1 MRDGA
6 GAGVPHPNLVIVFP
20 DQMRGQALGFLGED
34 PVLTPNLDRF
44 ASESLALTQAASTY
58 PVCSPARAMLMS
70 GKYPIANRVTGNCTS
85 ESAPYGCELREEE
98 CCWSNLLQE
107 QGYSLGHIGKWH
119 LDAPREPYIDCAN
132 NRGELKWNE
141 WCPPNRRHGFDF
153 WYSYGTYD
161 HHDRPM
167 YWSGEASR
175 DGFHYVD
182 QWGPEHEADLA
193 IDYIRNVGEQY
204 RKPGAPF
211 AMVVG
216 MNPPHMPYD
225 LVPNEYVDRYAGIST
240 EDLCNRPNIP
250 PTTGEWG
257 RYYRDN
263 VRNYF
268 AMVTGVD
275 AQFGRITA
283 ALEEEGLDR
292 DTIVVFTSD
301 HGNCLG
307 VHDMISKNNWYEE
320 SMRVPFLVRWPGKIA
335 PRRDDLLLSLAD
347 VYPTLTD
354 LMGFA
359 DAIPTDVEGTS
370 HADLFRGGGG
380 DRPSSQLYA
389 KLPSSDPSFGQR
401 GVRTHRYTLM
411 MSRSAGGPPQTVLHD
426 RERDPHE
433 MENAA
438 EANPQIVAELVETEL
453 VPWLRRTGDPW
464 MRWAEE

>member
-167 YWSGEASR
+167 YW
-175 DGFHYVD
+175 
-182 QWGPEHEADLA
+182 
-193 IDYIRNVGEQY
+193 
-204 RKPGAPF
+204 
-211 AMVVG
+211 
-216 MNPPHMPYD
+216 
-225 LVPNEYVDRYAGIST
+225 
-240 EDLCNRPNIP
+240 
-250 PTTGEWG
+250 
-257 RYYRDN
+257 
-263 VRNYF
+263 
-268 AMVTGVD
+268 
-275 AQFGRITA
+275 
-283 ALEEEGLDR
+283 
-292 DTIVVFTSD
+292 
-301 HGNCLG
+301 
-307 VHDMISKNNWYEE
+307 
-320 SMRVPFLVRWPGKIA
+320 
-335 PRRDDLLLSLAD
+335 
-347 VYPTLTD
+347 
-354 LMGFA
+354 
-359 DAIPTDVEGTS
+359 
-370 HADLFRGGGG
+370 
-380 DRPSSQLYA
+380 
-389 KLPSSDPSFGQR
+389 
-401 GVRTHRYTLM
+401 
-411 MSRSAGGPPQTVLHD
+411 
-426 RERDPHE
+426 
-433 MENAA
+433 
-438 EANPQIVAELVETEL
+438 
-453 VPWLRRTGDPW
+453 
-464 MRWAEE
+464 